1 EGESL
6 RNPAIAMS
14 EANLAYVIY
23 TSGSSGQP
31 KGVGVTH
38 GGLSN
43 YLNWAM
49 EAYQVEAGGGSVVH
63 TSLSFDLTVS
73 SLYPAL
79 LRGGCVTV
87 LPQSAGIEE
96 LAESLERS
104 EYSLLKATPSHLQVL
119 SGLLERSGKGVGGAR
134 VLVIGGEAL
143 KYSDVELW
151 RRREAGVRV
160 MNEYG
165 PTETVVGCV
174 IYEVGDERG
183 KAEVPIG
190 RPIGN
195 TQVYVLGGEM
205 EAVPVGVAGELYLG
219 GAGLA
224 RGYVE
229 RAELTAEKFIPHG
242 FSQQGGG
249 ERLYRTGDRV
259 RWQANGE
266 LEFL

>member
-1 EGESL
+1 MMVALLGILKSGGAYVPLDPGYPAERLGYMLADAQISVLLTQCGVRDRVPCEGVRVVYVDQDWGEIEGESL

-119 SGLLERSGKGVGGAR
+119 SG
-134 VLVIGGEAL
+134 
-143 KYSDVELW
+143 
-151 RRREAGVRV
+151 
-160 MNEYG
+160 
-165 PTETVVGCV
+165 
-174 IYEVGDERG
+174 
-183 KAEVPIG
+183 
-190 RPIGN
+190 
-195 TQVYVLGGEM
+195 
-205 EAVPVGVAGELYLG
+205 
-219 GAGLA
+219 
-224 RGYVE
+224 
-229 RAELTAEKFIPHG
+229 
-242 FSQQGGG
+242 
-249 ERLYRTGDRV
+249 
-259 RWQANGE
+259 
-266 LEFL
+266 